1 MISTPFKDQ
10 TLHTGD
16 TISVKNTIQEG
27 GKSRVQAYQGILIA
41 IRGRDVNRTITVRHI
56 GPGGIGVERIWPLNA
71 PSIVSIDLVRKPK
84 KVRRSKLYFL
94 REVQGKMAT
103 RI

>member
-1 MISTPFKDQ
+1 MHIGQ
-10 TLHTGD
+10 TVTVRSS
-16 TISVKNTIQEG
+16 IVEG
-27 GKSRVQAYQGILIA
+27 NKTRVQAYEGMLIA
-41 IRGRDVNRTITVRHI
+41 LRGRGENRTMVVRRI

-71 PSIVSIDLVRKPK
+71 SSIVDIQVSREPK

-94 REVQGKMAT
+94 RGLKGRAAS